1 MTLTIEYRHGAWW
14 LVTLDSTGSQS
25 RTLALFT
32 NEDAAYAFKAVMAHS
47 LRFAKAAGEIG
58 L

>member
-32 NEDAAYAFKAVMAHS
+32 NEDAAYAFKAVLGNAMQ
-47 LRFAKAAGEIG
+47 FARAAGASGI
-58 L
+58 